1 MLFVGADA
9 MKPVLVA
16 GLGNPLIGDEGV
28 GVRVVQ
34 ALQERSGLPP
44 DVEVLDLGTAGMKL
58 LHAIR
63 GRRRAILVDC
73 ARMGEP
79 PGTIRRFTEQQ
90 VRSRKELA
98 GRSLHETDLLGV
110 LELAARLGEKPDEVV
125 LFGIEP
131 ADLSAG
137 EGLSDAL
144 EARLGEY
151 VEAVAA
157 AMNLFEDLPRPK

>member
-1 MLFVGADA
+1 MLFVGAEA
-9 MKPVLVA
+9 MEPVLVA
-16 GLGNPLIGDEGV
+16 GLGNPLMGDEGV
-28 GVRVVQ
+28 GVRVAE
-34 ALQERSGLPP
+34 ALQARCGLPP

-73 ARMGEP
+73 ARMGDP
-79 PGTIRRFTEQQ
+79 PGTIRRFTERQ

-98 GRSLHETDLLGV
+98 GLSLHEADLLGV

-131 ADLSAG
+131 ADLSPG
-137 EGLSDAL
+137 EGLSEAL

-151 VEAVAA
+151 VETVAA
-157 AMNLFEDLPRPK
+157 ELA